1 MTRCTPRCWG
11 LRCSFRLSQALGPMV
26 RPEPG
31 SPDITLACLSA
42 AEVERD
48 RCCDGDLEGERVE
61 SRIFSSIY

>member
-1 MTRCTPRCWG
+1 
-11 LRCSFRLSQALGPMV
+11 MV